1 MAEKLWVSQ
10 YMREQEKDRRR
21 EILEQAIAEE
31 GMLPDN
37 ELREKLWKARYR
49 KQGGR
54 EVDTF
59 VRGLMNLMYIDNV
72 GQGFFARKRVEQ
84 EKQKILEDWQM
95 ALAAQ
100 YGETG
105 KQVLYEELFNTVRLF
120 MLLCEDDKTYGSVL
134 LGLGHMN
141 KEKLTAKIARDVFRM
156 AYEIPR
162 RHGISKEVA
171 VFTKAATDAYC
182 EMYDRRKN
190 LLLDLIH
197 TRKEEE

>member
-1 MAEKLWVSQ
+1 
-10 YMREQEKDRRR
+10 
-21 EILEQAIAEE
+21 
-31 GMLPDN
+31 MLF
-37 ELREKLWKARYR
+37 RSARYR

-72 GQGFFARKRVEQ
+72 GQGLFARKRVEK

-105 KQVLYEELFNTVRLF
+105 EQVLYEELFNTVRLF

-134 LGLGHMN
+134 LGLGRMN

-162 RHGISKEVA
+162 KHEISKEVA
-171 VFTKAATDAYC
+171 VFTRAATDAYC

-190 LLLDLIH
+190 LLLDLISS
-197 TRKEEE
+197 RKEEE